1 MELTAV
7 LTSILV
13 ATVIISGLGVLFLM
27 GYPSRFGV
35 ADRSEAERAA
45 MLASDRRHHRLVNR
59 GMSAVISIITGVL
72 AVAILAGPSDK
83 QSGGLLMAALSLVS
97 AAVFVLLIRRDRK
110 RPGG

>member
-1 MELTAV
+1 MEFTAV
-7 LTSILV
+7 LKSILV
-13 ATVIISGLGVLFLM
+13 AIVIVSGLGVLFLM

-45 MLASDRRHHRLVNR
+45 MIETDRRHHRLVNR

-72 AVAILAGPSDK
+72 AVAILAGPADK
-83 QSGGLLMAALSLVS
+83 RSSGLVMAAMSLVS
-97 AAVFVLLIRRDRK
+97 AAVFVLLIRRDRR